1 MRRLKG
7 YPLDQERSAV
17 RQQSNHQRLVALNF
31 RVPLD
36 LRRRLKIIAAS
47 RGITMT
53 NMLLE
58 VLERFEREEQKL
70 AKKD

>member
-1 MRRLKG
+1 
-7 YPLDQERSAV
+7 V
-17 RQQSNHQRLVALNF
+17 RQQTNHQRLVALNF

-47 RGITMT
+47 RNVTMT
-53 NMLLE
+53 NLLLE
-58 VLERFEREEQKL
+58 VLDRLDREEQKL